1 VTVQREP
8 EATSRRQR
16 ILILAVA
23 GLGLA
28 SMVATGLVS
37 LSTGRLPGAGQAVQ
51 ITTAPAP
58 TTLPPARDGRA
69 PTTTSPGA
77 AEPGATSPGA
87 AEPGGPETSG
97 AAPADPP
104 PVVAALTAKD
114 PFRPVVAS
122 SPGTT
127 GGGAGS
133 SDGAQA
139 PATTVPGAGSGTATT
154 PGGGST
160 TTRKVTLLDVLR
172 RSGTR
177 YAKVKV
183 EAKTYQVKEG
193 QAFAGSYKA
202 VDIGTSC
209 AEFLSGGTAFTLC
222 KGEAVLK

>member
-28 SMVATGLVS
+28 SMAATGLVS

-69 PTTTSPGA
+69 PTT
-77 AEPGATSPGA
+77 TSPGA

-133 SDGAQA
+133 SDGVQA